1 MCCDV
6 CSFFSFEWNY
16 VLLFCFLVYLI
27 YLSIVV
33 KLQLLQCFK
42 YVQWVW
48 EVHCSLQSRGG
59 KPLILFCFSE
69 AIVIY
74 FTSIQFQ
81 NKIYIGH
88 LTTHLVNEGRRTL
101 GALPLKDLIIIWY
114 FFVQLPENDTLLCSL
129 KKPVSWKG
137 FFFLPVK
144 QFICPAK
151 TIIRIRAGKK
161 SVRVEWDIRLMTEV
175 QGS

>member
-1 MCCDV
+1 M

-27 YLSIVV
+27 YRSIVV

-88 LTTHLVNEGRRTL
+88 LTTHLANEGRRTL

-114 FFVQLPENDTLLCSL
+114 FFCPAARQWHSALLIKEASEL
-129 KKPVSWKG
+129 EG